1 MKTINILGRGAV
13 IFLFGLFL
21 ESIFTEFYIFNCEL
35 WEHWLAWVV
44 QAAIIILG
52 IWATAEWCK
61 QDDII

>member
-35 WEHWLAWVV
+35 WEHWLGNLEKAF
-44 QAAIIILG
+44 IY
-52 IWATAEWCK
+52 
-61 QDDII
+61 